1 MSTTKQPIA
10 HTLLARAHSPST
22 AQTLYTT
29 KLQSRPL
36 YLKPSS
42 PPPQT
47 AQQARRL
54 ARTSKSKSKR
64 KPKPLT
70 SREKHALQ
78 KAHPINPT
86 YALYLPLHKMWQAY
100 MREVLDVPRSLP
112 ISSATAAKLCSA
124 DYHGAMLEVVRSKC
138 VGRVGLKGIV
148 VREGRGVWDLVTEKD
163 RLVRVPKEGGVVR
176 FVVPIEEGEEV
187 KAGEKGEG
195 GKSEEEER
203 IEEGKEEKK
212 KDLVFELHG
221 DQFIYRA
228 ADRANKKFKPRF
240 LPDL

>member
-86 YALYLPLHKMWQAY
+86 SRRPEESTDQQCDGG
-100 MREVLDVPRSLP
+100 EIVLSGLSWGDV
-112 ISSATAAKLCSA
+112 
-124 DYHGAMLEVVRSKC
+124 G
-138 VGRVGLKGIV
+138 GG
-148 VREGRGVWDLVTEKD
+148 TE
-163 RLVRVPKEGGVVR
+163 
-176 FVVPIEEGEEV
+176 
-187 KAGEKGEG
+187 
-195 GKSEEEER
+195 
-203 IEEGKEEKK
+203 
-212 KDLVFELHG
+212 
-221 DQFIYRA
+221 
-228 ADRANKKFKPRF
+228 
-240 LPDL
+240 